1 MILLPFHSLPINSFN
16 AQSRALFI
24 YTDSYPLY
32 PISKSPGLMY
42 SFLSRLIQLKYSPIY
57 LPHYSI
63 AYFLPL
69 YKVYY
74 LLSCNINLF
83 RIIYLFCLN
92 LCLAIKYHI
101 PAHTDIIHQPC
112 KCYTIFSCIYI
123 TTAISMFY
131 TSACFPDFIFKAI
144 YINRTIY
151 CF

>member
-1 MILLPFHSLPINSFN
+1 MLICKT
-16 AQSRALFI
+16 ALFAADLHQSGF
-24 YTDSYPLY
+24 YASFLKETHRLTTESPNH
-32 PISKSPGLMY
+32 SPGC
-42 SFLSRLIQLKYSPIY
+42 IV
-57 LPHYSI
+57 LPHPNKTGRGSI
-63 AYFLPL
+63 
-69 YKVYY
+69 
-74 LLSCNINLF
+74 LSITLSSNV
-83 RIIYLFCLN
+83 IIYLFCLN

-123 TTAISMFY
+123 TTAIPKFY

>member
-1 MILLPFHSLPINSFN
+1 MLWLQHTYIFLKKTIPPHHSILILSNSVIPVSNESLTPTESPNH
-16 AQSRALFI
+16 
-24 YTDSYPLY
+24 
-32 PISKSPGLMY
+32 SPGC
-42 SFLSRLIQLKYSPIY
+42 IV
-57 LPHYSI
+57 LPHPNKTGRGSI
-63 AYFLPL
+63 LS
-69 YKVYY
+69 VT
-74 LLSCNINLF
+74 LLSNV
-83 RIIYLFCLN
+83 IIYLFCLN